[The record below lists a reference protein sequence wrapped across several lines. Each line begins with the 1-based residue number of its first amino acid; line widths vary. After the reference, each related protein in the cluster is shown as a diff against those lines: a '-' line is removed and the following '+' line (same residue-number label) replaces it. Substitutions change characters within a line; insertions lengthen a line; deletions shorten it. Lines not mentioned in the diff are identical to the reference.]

1 MTMEQQIVIG
11 KIVAPHGVRGEFR
24 IMPLTDQPQRYAKM
38 KIVHLDDGR
47 DLTVVSVRQHKNVYL
62 MMVKEITN
70 MDEAE
75 ALRGRQLV
83 ISPKELPALPK
94 GQFYV
99 RDILGFAVE
108 SPDGEAFGT
117 VKDVISPGS
126 TDVFVIASPTGEE
139 ILLAAIKENI
149 LTIDWA
155 EHKVVA
161 KLPEW
166 I

>member
-75 ALRGRQLV
+75 ALRGR
-83 ISPKELPALPK
+83 
-94 GQFYV
+94 
-99 RDILGFAVE
+99 
-108 SPDGEAFGT
+108 
-117 VKDVISPGS
+117 
-126 TDVFVIASPTGEE
+126 
-139 ILLAAIKENI
+139 
-149 LTIDWA
+149 
-155 EHKVVA
+155 
-161 KLPEW
+161 
-166 I
+166 

>member
-1 MTMEQQIVIG
+1 MVCG
-11 KIVAPHGVRGEFR
+11 ANFVSC
-24 IMPLTDQPQRYAKM
+24 PLTDQPQRYAKM

-47 DLTVVSVRQHKNVYL
+47 DLTVVSIRQHKNVYL

-75 ALRGRQLV
+75 
-83 ISPKELPALPK
+83 SPAGPSACHFPQELPPLPK

-117 VKDVISPGS
+117 VKDVISRAVPM
-126 TDVFVIASPTGEE
+126 F
-139 ILLAAIKENI
+139 L
-149 LTIDWA
+149 
-155 EHKVVA
+155 
-161 KLPEW
+161 
-166 I
+166 

>member
-83 ISPKELPALPK
+83 ISPKELPPLPK

-108 SPDGEAFGT
+108 SPDG
-117 VKDVISPGS
+117 KP
-126 TDVFVIASPTGEE
+126 
-139 ILLAAIKENI
+139 LA
-149 LTIDWA
+149 
-155 EHKVVA
+155 
-161 KLPEW
+161 P
-166 I
+166 

>member
-11 KIVAPHGVRGEFR
+11 KIAAPHGVRGEFR

-75 ALRGRQLV
+75 AAGPSACHFPQGT
-83 ISPKELPALPK
+83 SSLPK

>member
-83 ISPKELPALPK
+83 ISPKELPPLPK

-99 RDILGFAVE
+99 R
-108 SPDGEAFGT
+108 
-117 VKDVISPGS
+117 ISWDLLS
-126 TDVFVIASPTGEE
+126 KVLTGKP
-139 ILLAAIKENI
+139 LA
-149 LTIDWA
+149 
-155 EHKVVA
+155 
-161 KLPEW
+161 P
-166 I
+166 